1 MIYPKMNKVKVYP
14 NENKDMVHPMNKQ
27 TALRKLRVRYHT
39 QMRVSLLNLTFHEW
53 LRDHAASD
61 LYFFGWGLVEE
72 EGGVKLVTNG
82 ISY

>member
-14 NENKDMVHPMNKQ
+14 NENKVELRLVKFNQ
-27 TALRKLRVRYHT
+27 TFY
-39 QMRVSLLNLTFHEW
+39 EW

-72 EGGVKLVTNG
+72 EGGVKLVSNEL
-82 ISY
+82 S